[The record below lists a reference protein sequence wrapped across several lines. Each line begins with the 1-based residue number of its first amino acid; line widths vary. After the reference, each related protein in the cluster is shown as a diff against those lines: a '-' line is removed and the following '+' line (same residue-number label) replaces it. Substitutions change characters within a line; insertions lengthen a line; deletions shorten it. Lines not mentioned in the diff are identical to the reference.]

1 MEYKLLKSE
10 KGKSFLLKD
19 FTKDFSTHLGMIRRE
34 DLQKA
39 KSGDIIKTNK
49 GEKFLVETPNFY
61 DLFKKIKRKAQI
73 ITLKDIGAIISN
85 TLVGPQSFCVDA
97 GSGTG
102 ALCCV
107 LSRYVKKVISYDI
120 RKDHQDIAIA
130 NANYLGLEN
139 IQFKLGNI
147 FEHENINEK
156 DVDLLTLDVTTPWE
170 AVKTAEKI
178 LKIGG
183 FITSYSPSI
192 TQNEKFV
199 ATLNQSKSIEYQK
212 TIEILE
218 REWEV
223 EGQRILRPVMRGI
236 MHTGFISFGKRI
248 R

>member
-19 FTKDFSTHLGMIRRE
+19 FTKDFSTHLGMIRKE
-34 DLQKA
+34 DLLKA

-73 ITLKDIGAIISN
+73 ITLKDIGAIIAN

-102 ALCCV
+102 ALCCI
-107 LSRYVKKVISYDI
+107 LSRYVKKVVSFDI

-130 NANYLGLEN
+130 NANYLGIEN
-139 IQFKLGNI
+139 IQFRLGNI

-170 AVKTAEKI
+170 AIKTADKI
-178 LKIGG
+178 LKVGG
-183 FITSYSPSI
+183 FVASYSPSI
-192 TQNEKFV
+192 TQNERFV
-199 ATLNQSKSIEYQK
+199 DQINQSKTIEYQK
-212 TIEILE
+212 TIEIIE

-223 EGQRILRPVMRGI
+223 EGQRVLRPVMRGI
-236 MHTGFISFGKRI
+236 LHTGFISFAKKI